1 MPFLERKGEL
11 KPKIL
16 LLFLILSV
24 AGLGVAG
31 DYLSYVETH
40 TDETS
45 ADYFSDG
52 DVNAAGN
59 ILTAFGIWGDGA
71 TFSRNTDTGELTWV
85 EDLSVLSSGFDVATV
100 PPGRFLYMPDGN
112 FLRVFDRAPNGSIS
126 LIQTL
131 EDGVDGVDGL
141 ADGRGVCVAP
151 DGTSVY
157 TVANSDDAV
166 AVFSRD
172 VATGLLTFVEAHFDT
187 DSGVDGLDGA
197 LSVAISPDGAY
208 VYVGAATDDAIS
220 IFSRNATNSSLS
232 YVGMISN
239 SDSGVSGL
247 GYVKH
252 MILPG
257 VGTYLYAA
265 GAGLTVLARDASTG
279 ALSFVETH
287 PISFAYGMAADPK
300 STRIFVSLQID
311 DSIKA
316 YEADPGTGMLTEVD
330 EVVDVG
336 VDASNGVPG
345 LDGVC
350 ALWASH
356 DGASLYA
363 GSENDTLV
371 VFSIGIFGGD
381 FEDGDFS
388 EWDSASN

>member
-1 MPFLERKGEL
+1 M

-16 LLFLILSV
+16 FLFLILSV

-31 DYLSYVETH
+31 NYLSYVETH

-45 ADYFSDG
+45 LNYFSDG
-52 DVNAAGN
+52 DVAASGA
-59 ILTAFGIWGDGA
+59 ILTAFGLYGNGA
-71 TFSRNTDTGELTWV
+71 TFSRNSATGELIWV
-85 EDLSVLSSGFDVATV
+85 ENLSALSSGGNLAAV
-100 PPGRFLYMPDGN
+100 PPGRFLYLAGAN
-112 FLRVFDRAPNGSIS
+112 SIYVYDRAPNGDVS

-131 EDGVDGVDGL
+131 TDGVDGVDGL
-141 ADGRGVCVAP
+141 ADAYGVCVTD

-157 TVANSDDAV
+157 AAGHTDDAV
-166 AVFSRD
+166 AVFSRNIS
-172 VATGLLTFVEAHFDT
+172 TGLLTFVEAHFDT

-197 LSVAISPDGAY
+197 RSLVVSPDGAY
-208 VYVGAATDDAIS
+208 VYVGADTDDAIS

-257 VGTYLYAA
+257 VGSYLYAA
-265 GAGLTVLARDASTG
+265 GAGLTVLARDGATG

-300 STRIFVSLQID
+300 SRRIFVSLQVD

-336 VDASNGVPG
+336 VDAGNGVPG

-381 FEDGDFS
+381 FEDGDLL
-388 EWDSASN
+388 EWDSVFN